1 MATVA
6 VRPSNGVSFGLKHV
20 VTATDASDGYVLF
33 NFRVATGSSFRY
45 ALSATVQVTA
55 ATTNIVTNP
64 ADIAVTYPLAGQVR
78 VAGTLVSGS
87 TINLICQKD
96 SLAV

>member
-20 VTATDASDGYVLF
+20 VTATDASDGYCLF
-33 NFRVATGSSFRY
+33 DFKVATGSSFRY

-55 ATTNIVTNP
+55 ETTNIITNP
-64 ADIAVTYPLAGQVR
+64 VDLKISYPLAGQVR
-78 VAGTLVSGS
+78 VEGTLVEDSI
-87 TINLICQKD
+87 INLICQKD